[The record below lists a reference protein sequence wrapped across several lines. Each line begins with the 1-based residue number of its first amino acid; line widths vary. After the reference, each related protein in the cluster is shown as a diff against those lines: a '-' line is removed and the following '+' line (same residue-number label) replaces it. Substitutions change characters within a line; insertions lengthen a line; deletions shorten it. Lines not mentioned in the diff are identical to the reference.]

1 MKLLGQW
8 EMTTVICL
16 WQIYFL
22 NVFRMKYYNDQE
34 KYDLYQG
41 VSEFSYCRFLFSQ
54 IKSYS
59 GIPLY
64 RTERALYRFLHGLAG
79 KALSESLNV
88 REHSLQVSRRIAEL
102 LWAYEIGS

>member
-1 MKLLGQW
+1 M
-8 EMTTVICL
+8 
-16 WQIYFL
+16 IYTRGF
-22 NVFRMKYYNDQE
+22 Q
-34 KYDLYQG
+34 
-41 VSEFSYCRFLFSQ
+41 FSYCRFLFSQ

-79 KALSESLNV
+79 KSFSESLNV